1 MVSFR
6 KRFARFLKGTAG
18 ATIVEY
24 AVALIIV
31 TIVGSVVLGFGGNI
45 AGVIDSSAGAF

>member
-1 MVSFR
+1 MAQLRRQF
-6 KRFARFLKGTAG
+6 FRFLSDAAG

-31 TIVGSVVLGFGGNI
+31 TIVGAVVLSFGGNI

>member
-1 MVSFR
+1 MSLLQR
-6 KRFARFLKGTAG
+6 RFCQFLGNTAG

-31 TIVGSVVLGFGGNI
+31 TIVGAVVLGLGGNI
-45 AGVIDSSAGAF
+45 AGIIDASAGAF